1 MTTAPAETVA
11 VSPVTILLAFLRL
24 GLTSFGGPAAHI
36 GYFRTEFVDRRGW
49 MSDASYAELVAL
61 CQFLPGPASSQVG
74 FAIGLRHGGALGA
87 TAAFIGFTAPS
98 ALLMALFA
106 IGISIL
112 TDPAWAGIIH
122 GLKLA
127 AAAVVAHAVL
137 GMARGFCTGIAAAAI
152 AVAAAAALL
161 VMPGSL
167 TQLAVIASGALA
179 GAVLLRP
186 DTAAASQVQKQT
198 GGHTVTIVAL
208 ICFAALLAA
217 SLLIDRGLMP
227 PALAIGAAFYEAGAL
242 VFGGGHVVLPLLE
255 TSVVDPGWMST
266 DTFLAGYGAAQALPG
281 PLFALSAYLGSLA
294 DPGGGGIGLAGG
306 LVALAAIFAPG
317 MLLVIAILPVWNRIR
332 SRPQARAPI
341 NGINAA
347 VVGVLAAALIDPII
361 LPTVQTPTDIVIAI
375 GAFLALQTLHAPPIL
390 VVAATAAAGYL
401 LT

>member
-1 MTTAPAETVA
+1 MTESAFPRFSPA
-11 VSPVTILLAFLRL
+11 TILLAFLRL
-24 GLTSFGGPAAHI
+24 GLTSFGGPAAHL

-49 MSDASYAELVAL
+49 MSDATYAELVAL

-87 TAAFIGFTAPS
+87 AAAFIGFTAPS
-98 ALLMALFA
+98 ALLMLLFA
-106 IGISIL
+106 VGISIL
-112 TDPAWAGIIH
+112 TDPSWAGIIH

-137 GMARGFCTGIAAAAI
+137 GMARGFCTSIPAI
-152 AVAAAAALL
+152 VIALL
-161 VMPGSL
+161 AGGVLLALPGSL
-167 TQLAVIASGALA
+167 TQLAVIAGGAII

-186 DTAAASQVQKQT
+186 DVADATQVKHQT
-198 GGHTVTIVAL
+198 TGNATTVVCL
-208 ICFAALLAA
+208 ILFAGLLAA
-217 SLLIDRGLMP
+217 SLLMDRSSIP
-227 PALAIGAAFYEAGAL
+227 SALAIGAAFYEAGAL

-255 TSVVDPGWMST
+255 TSVVDPGWMPT

-281 PLFALSAYLGSLA
+281 PLFALSAYLGSLSV
-294 DPGGGGIGLAGG
+294 PAGG
-306 LVALAAIFAPG
+306 SIGWIGGLIALAAIFVPG

-332 SRPQARAPI
+332 SKPQARAPI

-361 LPTVQTPTDIVIAI
+361 LPTIQTPPDIVIAI
-375 GAFLALQTLHAPPIL
+375 GAFLALQSLNAPPIL
-390 VVAATAAAGYL
+390 VVLATATTGYF